1 MCLKSRNMN
10 KKKEHVSTTK
20 AGVLLF
26 VLITLSVVILMVLSI

>member
-1 MCLKSRNMN
+1 MCLKSRS

-26 VLITLSVVILMVLSI
+26 VLITLSVVILMILSI